1 MDRFKCHLFD
11 VDGTLID
18 TSELITRSAIKT
30 IRELKGLAADE
41 EEVGALIKES
51 PKKLLKSYGIN
62 DLTYYWKTYEQ
73 NISLSKLFHPETR
86 KTLLKLKSR
95 RVRIGIVS
103 SLPKKRI
110 TLLFRELHFT
120 NLFDVIIAWQDT
132 PRRKPSPDPIL
143 LALRKLGVQAQE
155 ATYVGDTEN
164 DISAAKSAGVY
175 SILVGWGNENKCVG
189 FKADKTIRHISDL
202 LNL

>member
-18 TSELITRSAIKT
+18 TSELITRSAMQT
-30 IRELKGLAADE
+30 IRELRGLDADE
-41 EEVGALIKES
+41 EEIGALIKES
-51 PKKLLKSYGIN
+51 PKKLLKSYSIH
-62 DLTYYWKTYEQ
+62 DLTHYWKTYER
-73 NISLSKLFHPETR
+73 NISLAKFFHPETK

-95 RVRIGIVS
+95 SVRIGIVS

-110 TLLFRELHFT
+110 TLLFRELHLT

-143 LALRKLGVQAQE
+143 LALRKLGVQPQE

-164 DISAAKSAGVY
+164 DILAAKSAGVY
-175 SILVGWGNENKCVG
+175 SILVGWGNQNKCVD
-189 FKADKTIRHISDL
+189 FKVDKTIKHISDL
-202 LNL
+202 LIL